1 MRIPL
6 VLVAALGALALAGAA
21 GATPE
26 KKGPPK
32 PKPPAAPAPAKK
44 KGPCVGTITGPVAGD
59 LVVPP
64 GATCDAGGA
73 VVKRRVRVGRN
84 ATLTAGG
91 SFRAGGRID
100 VAPGATLQLIG
111 KQLRIG
117 GDVEAHGAKKVALIR
132 QPLAGSSGIIGGSVL
147 LFRTADVSVLSLTIG
162 GRVLVQGGGAEGVEV
177 GASRIFRSL
186 DVTGA
191 RLLRPSNPR
200 VFSIHANIVSRHV
213 NVIGNNATG
222 AIEPLFVGGNRL
234 LNGHLTCRRNVP
246 APVNS
251 GPGGTQPNL
260 VLHGRKR
267 GQCAAL

>member
-6 VLVAALGALALAGAA
+6 ALVAVLGALALAGAA

-32 PKPPAAPAPAKK
+32 PEPAPTPAKK

-64 GATCDAGGA
+64 GATCDASGA
-73 VVKRRVRVGRN
+73 VVRRDVRVGRN
-84 ATLTAGG
+84 ATLTADG

-100 VAPGATLQLIG
+100 VAPGATLRLIG
-111 KQLRIG
+111 TQLRIG
-117 GDVEAHGAKKVALIR
+117 RDVEAHGAKKVALIR
-132 QPLAGSSGIIGGSVL
+132 QPLAGSRGTIGGSVL
-147 LFRTADVSVLSLTIG
+147 LFRTADVSMLSLTLG
-162 GRVLVQGGGAEGVEV
+162 GRVLVQGGGGEGVEV

-186 DVTGA
+186 DVTGV
-191 RLLRPSNPR
+191 RMLRPSNTR
-200 VFSIHANIVSRHV
+200 VFSIHSNIVSRHV
-213 NVIGNNATG
+213 NVNGNNATG

-267 GQCAAL
+267 GQCASL

>member
-6 VLVAALGALALAGAA
+6 ALAAVLGALALAGAA
-21 GATPE
+21 GAMPE

-32 PKPPAAPAPAKK
+32 PKPPPAPAKK
-44 KGPCVGTITGPVAGD
+44 KGPCVGTVTGPVAGD

-64 GATCDAGGA
+64 GATCDASGA
-73 VVKRRVRVGRN
+73 VVRRRVRIGRN

-91 SFRAGGRID
+91 SFRVGGRID
-100 VAPGATLQLIG
+100 VSPGATLQLIG
-111 KQLRIG
+111 TQLRIG
-117 GDVEAHGAKKVALIR
+117 GNVEARGAKKVALIR
-132 QPLAGSSGIIGGSVL
+132 QPLAGSRGTIGGSVL
-147 LFRTADVSVLSLTIG
+147 LFRTAEVSVLSLTIG
-162 GRVLVQGGGAEGVEV
+162 GGVRVEGGGAEGVEV
-177 GASRIFRSL
+177 GANRIFRSL

-191 RLLRPSNPR
+191 RMLHPSNPR
-200 VFSIHANIVSRHV
+200 VFSIHSNIVSRHV
-213 NVIGNNATG
+213 NVTQNNATG

-251 GPGGTQPNL
+251 GPGGRQPNL

-267 GQCAAL
+267 GQCASL

>member
-6 VLVAALGALALAGAA
+6 ALVAVLGALALAGAA
-21 GATPE
+21 AATPE

-32 PKPPAAPAPAKK
+32 PKPPAPPAKK
-44 KGPCVGTITGPVAGD
+44 KPGPCVGTVTGPVAGD

-64 GATCDAGGA
+64 GATCDATGA

-91 SFRAGGRID
+91 SFRVGGRID
-100 VAPGATLQLIG
+100 VAPGGTLQLIG
-111 KQLRIG
+111 TQLRIG
-117 GDVEAHGAKKVALIR
+117 GDVDARGAKKVALIR
-132 QPLAGSSGIIGGSVL
+132 QPLAGSRGTIGGSVL

-177 GASRIFRSL
+177 GATRIFRSL
-186 DVTGA
+186 EVTGA
-191 RLLRPSNPR
+191 RMLHPSTPR
-200 VFSIHANIVSRHV
+200 VFSVRSNIVSQHLTV
-213 NVIGNNATG
+213 TQNNATG
-222 AIEPLFVGGNRL
+222 ATEPLYVGGNRL

-267 GQCAAL
+267 GQCASL